1 VTRGAPSPPSMVA
14 MSTRDTST
22 ETNGDFGTVE
32 QLRTRVEELEG
43 QLRFSAAGVPP
54 HHASPAGAKALKLV
68 AAVLAALTLLMVPP
82 AFVTVRR
89 WYLWWQ

>member
-1 VTRGAPSPPSMVA
+1 MVA

-43 QLRFSAAGVPP
+43 QLRSASGVPP
-54 HHASPAGAKALKLV
+54 HHAAPAGAKALKLV

-82 AFVTVRR
+82 AFITVRR
-89 WYLWWQ
+89 WYVWWQ